1 MMQVLNLEIGLSAL
15 QFSKNLDSQRI
26 SIANIRAQQETKE
39 ARKLKRAAQ
48 KEAEDITATIED
60 LMYGPGIA
68 D

>member
-1 MMQVLNLEIGLSAL
+1 MN
-15 QFSKNLDSQRI
+15 SQRI
-26 SIANIRAQQETKE
+26 SIANIRAQQEAKE

-48 KEAEDITATIED
+48 KEAEDIMATIED